1 MVFVFL
7 EPLAYKPGYTL
18 AAKKARE
25 KVVESNQ
32 RLTAVDL
39 TAQSQQVKDLRRFSF
54 AVQTF
59 KT

>member
-39 TAQSQQVKDLRRFSF
+39 TAQSQ
-54 AVQTF
+54 
-59 KT
+59 

>member
-39 TAQSQQVKDLRRFSF
+39 TALKPISKRPTTIQFCSSNF
-54 AVQTF
+54 
-59 KT
+59 